1 MRHRSNDGA
10 SEPKSSGTRSP
21 HFRHFSCGAGFIC
34 IAMLC
39 AQRAT
44 AQGSVTPGGALR
56 TDKVD
61 MPTAINQPPDANAQ
75 LIARQHRKGLR
86 NFDVANALRQRQ
98 IAEETVKLL
107 ILARDLKSQM
117 DKVGEQP
124 LPALL
129 LREAEVIEILARD
142 VQAKMTL
149 TVGPG

>member
-1 MRHRSNDGA
+1 
-10 SEPKSSGTRSP
+10 
-21 HFRHFSCGAGFIC
+21 
-34 IAMLC
+34 
-39 AQRAT
+39 
-44 AQGSVTPGGALR
+44 
-56 TDKVD
+56 

-75 LIARQHRKGLR
+75 LIARQHRKGLQ

-117 DKVGEQP
+117 DKLGEQP
-124 LPALL
+124 MPALL